1 MRALFD
7 AAAAPTARLLV
18 MLPAAKAL
26 PEQFTEHGFVAA
38 VRERQ
43 LSLDVLLVDA
53 HSDYYLE
60 GDIAQRL
67 DAEVVQPMAAK
78 GYRELWLAGISLGG
92 MGCIAYACQGE
103 TPLAGMLLLAPFLG
117 VRGADR
123 EPEMLAAFSR
133 GQAGSRRLPSVFL
146 GYGAQDRYADSSARL
161 ARLLPAGRTVI
172 IDGGHDWPTWRALW
186 RLMLAQAFPR

>member
-1 MRALFD
+1 MRTLFD
-7 AAAAPTARLLV
+7 AATEPTARLLV

-26 PEQFTEHGFVAA
+26 PEQFMEHGFVAA
-38 VRERQ
+38 LRARQ
-43 LSLDVLLVDA
+43 LALDVLLVDA

-60 GDIAQRL
+60 GDIVERL
-67 DAEVVQPMAAK
+67 DAEVVRPMAAK

-92 MGCIAYACQGE
+92 MGCIAYACQSA

-123 EPEMLAAFSR
+123 EPEMLTAFSR
-133 GQAGSRRLPSVFL
+133 GQAGARRLPSVFL
-146 GYGAQDRYADSSARL
+146 GYGAQDRYAHSSARL
-161 ARLLPAGRTVI
+161 ACLLPPERTVT

-186 RLMLAQAFPR
+186 PLMLAQAFER